1 MLWTRGSCVLLA
13 GEIGICR
20 CRRDEMVSVIVGEGS
35 VLARLGVIGPQ
46 SRGRVEDVDSYHP
59 RGESGG

>member
-1 MLWTRGSCVLLA
+1 MLLA

-35 VLARLGVIGPQ
+35 VLARLGVTGPQ
-46 SRGRVEDVDSYHP
+46 NLGRVEDGDSYRP